1 MRYTTLPSEFHEWNR
16 NYTAKQKLQ
25 NTLNCTWPRHLEK
38 HSSRIS
44 ESMPQHASDIQP
56 GRRMWICVL
65 VLKFSLPQC
74 SIHSQAR
81 QVYAPVIMCFDFS
94 ILMSYENC
102 ILYCNSQL
110 CSLELI
116 VCLLY
121 ITESDTKKIQNNNH
135 QISIILSGPWKHPFG
150 SLLFYG

>member
-44 ESMPQHASDIQP
+44 ESMPQHASAIQP

-65 VLKFSLPQC
+65 VLKFSLSQC

-110 CSLELI
+110 WFSWANCVFI
-116 VCLLY
+116 VHHRKWY
-121 ITESDTKKIQNNNH
+121 QENTK
-135 QISIILSGPWKHPFG
+135 
-150 SLLFYG
+150 